1 MKPYHCIIIFAALV
15 LSAALASMKS
25 YRCTESYILSDMN
38 QALLTTLH
46 DTQDQWITPDTIRS
60 YRANLKI
67 EGLRDKNIISYVMR
81 DEDKWHATKTSG
93 MLATKMMTLQG
104 NTVQGLANCSM
115 LDIFGMSNQRLPM
128 GLSMLAMVWAIGSM
142 LYFRKRH
149 SAVMLTDIGEM
160 TYDELS
166 GIFYNHQNKEVKFT
180 PMQHQLMQMF
190 WQNDHHIL
198 TKQEICDRLWPK
210 KPDANETLYTLI
222 RRIKPIIESNSTLKI
237 ESDRGKS
244 YRLVNKQDTEL
255 LD

>member
-38 QALLTTLH
+38 RALAITLH
-46 DTQDQWITPDTIRS
+46 DTQDQWITPDTIRC
-60 YRANLKI
+60 YRANLEN
-67 EGLRDKNIISYVMR
+67 EGLRDRSIISYVVR
-81 DEDKWHATKTSG
+81 DEDKRRFASTDG
-93 MLATKMMTLQG
+93 MLATKIMALQK
-104 NTVQGLANCSM
+104 NKVQGLASCSM
-115 LDIFGMSNQRLPM
+115 LDILCMSNQRVPM
-128 GLSMLAMVWAIGSM
+128 GLTIMAMLWGMGSM
-142 LYFRKRH
+142 LYFRKRQQL
-149 SAVMLTDIGEM
+149 SIMPSLGEM

-166 GIFYNHQNKEVKFT
+166 VTFYNRKNEEVKFT

-190 WQNDHHIL
+190 WENEHHIL

-244 YRLVNKQDTEL
+244 YRLVNKRDIEL
-255 LD
+255 PD